1 MSRVRVL
8 IATGCHLCPPAV
20 ALVEEVCARHGIS
33 PEIVD
38 IDGDVALE
46 RRYREA
52 IPVVEVDG
60 AEVARFVLDAAVLE
74 SALRG
79 DGQTFV
85 RSL

>member
-1 MSRVRVL
+1 MIRVRVL

-20 ALVEEVCARHGIS
+20 AVAEAVCARHGIA
-33 PEIVD
+33 PEVVD

-60 AEVARFVLDAAVLE
+60 AEVARYVLDEAVLE
-74 SALRG
+74 AALTR
-79 DGQTFV
+79 
-85 RSL
+85 RA

>member
-60 AEVARFVLDAAVLE
+60 AEVARFVLDAAGLDA
-74 SALRG
+74 ALRG
-79 DGQTFV
+79 DGPGFV